1 MTSKQFLLAV
11 LTCCAAQSTMAE
23 QAAERPSDLTARLAE
38 EEARLL
44 PERQAY
50 RQYLSDAYAAYPSI
64 PAGTLEAIAYVQSR
78 WVHLDPD
85 RDTGTGS
92 HQHMP
97 KAYGI
102 MGLYAGGGARDQVS
116 RASAITG
123 MKVEQIKRDPRS
135 NILAAAAL
143 LDLEL
148 REDVDR
154 LDLLRGGMILRPA
167 VEDIVPALKRYAG
180 FSEYPAANA
189 AQEYARVSFA
199 YDVLLAQDRGVDD
212 RGIRVPEKAI
222 AWERAFT
229 PQQLTTLRA
238 PFVRL
243 RVTED
248 ALETREYHLEP
259 ITETLQRKEPI
270 PDIPMPESSNPDRR
284 GTQDSGS
291 MGNIEDIESPQ
302 SLISTQSTDY
312 GPALWVASPY
322 YHSRSS
328 YDSTTIH
335 TAQGSYAG
343 TISWFQSNPYSVSA
357 HYVIRSSDGQVT
369 QMVRNHHAAHHVGVH
384 NGTTLGIEHEG
395 YVDNSSWYTTAMYN
409 SSAALVRSFCDSY
422 AGIDCADAYNGPAH
436 SDVVV
441 LPSSIDVK
449 GHQHYTSQTHTDPGI
464 NWNWGHY
471 YTLLNPGS
479 GGSTTV
485 LDTFESSEGHFY
497 TSPTY
502 SGSTVGISTQSSA
515 TRNCTISRRGSCS
528 LRVLLKDDSG
538 SGSDWRVRLLSGAGS
553 PGANISLTG
562 DGRVGYWVYAASSG
576 MRVAIGIDDSDGT
589 ERGYSK
595 SLAADT
601 WTYVEWD
608 LADSGDWYAWVGGAN
623 GTIDAS
629 NVTLDAVWILRD
641 PDTAYDVNVY
651 LDQVQ
656 VQD

>member
-1 MTSKQFLLAV
+1 
-11 LTCCAAQSTMAE
+11 MAE
-23 QAAERPSDLTARLAE
+23 QTADRPQGLTARLAE

-44 PERQAY
+44 PQRRAY
-50 RQYLSDAYAAYPSI
+50 RRHFADAYAAYPSI

-85 RDTGTGS
+85 GNSAMQG

-102 MGLYAGGGARDQVS
+102 MGLYAGGGAADQIS

-123 MKVEQIKRDPRS
+123 MKVQRIKRNPRS

-148 REDVDR
+148 RKDVDR
-154 LDLLRGGMILRPA
+154 LGLLRGGMILQPTL
-167 VEDIVPALKRYAG
+167 EDMVPTLKRYAG
-180 FSEYPAANA
+180 FSEYSAKNV
-189 AQEYARVSFA
+189 AQDYARTSFA

-212 RGIRVPEKAI
+212 RGIRVPEKAV

-229 PQQLTTLRA
+229 PRQLTTLRA

-243 RVTED
+243 QVTED
-248 ALETREYHLEP
+248 ALETREYRLDP
-259 ITETLQRKEPI
+259 ITETLQRKE
-270 PDIPMPESSNPDRR
+270 
-284 GTQDSGS
+284 QDSETPVPQGS
-291 MGNIEDIESPQ
+291 IDSDTQGEQGTESLDGPQ
-302 SLISTQSTDY
+302 SLLDTMSTDY

-328 YDSTTIH
+328 YSSTTIH

-343 TISWFQSNPYSVSA
+343 TINWFQDNPYSVSA

-422 AGIDCADAYNGPAH
+422 AAIDCANAYDGPAH

-464 NWNWGHY
+464 NWNWSHY

-485 LDTFESSEGHFY
+485 LDSFDSSEGHFY

-515 TRNCTISRRGSCS
+515 TRDCNISHGGSCS
-528 LRVLLKDDSG
+528 LRVLLKDDTG
-538 SGSDWRVRLLSGAGS
+538 SNSDWRVRLLSGAGS
-553 PGANISLTG
+553 PGANVPLSSN
-562 DGRVGYWVYAASSG
+562 GRVGYWVYAAASG
-576 MRVAIGIDDSDGT
+576 MRAAIGVDDSDGT
-589 ERGYSK
+589 ERSYSK
-595 SLAADT
+595 SLPADS
-601 WTYVEWD
+601 WTFVEWN
-608 LADSGDWYAWVGGAN
+608 LADSDDWYAWAGGSN
-623 GTIDAS
+623 GTIDAG

-651 LDQVQ
+651 IDEVQ
-656 VQD
+656 IQN